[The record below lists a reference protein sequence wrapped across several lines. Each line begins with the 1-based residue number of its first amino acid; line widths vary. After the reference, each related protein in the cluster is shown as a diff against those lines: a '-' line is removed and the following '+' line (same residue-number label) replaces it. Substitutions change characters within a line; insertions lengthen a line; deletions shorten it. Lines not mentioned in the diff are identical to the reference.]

1 MKLLTVRSP
10 LSSETVVCLLLPTS
24 WSLLGLTSASQP
36 AERVLDLPDGQTSA
50 LACLILTVSSL
61 VFQAK
66 AALICS
72 VSLQVTSS
80 NPVYT
85 RYTYLTSKKVRESLN
100 LTETKHRV
108 ITKNTSAFSIWLILH
123 EMITLSVLNTS
134 EYDYDYSPNW
144 IRSSLVLLIGVNKN
158 NWVPLMCL
166 SNK

>member
-24 WSLLGLTSASQP
+24 WSLLGLISASQP

-108 ITKNTSAFSIWLILH
+108 ITKNTSAFSLFAWNDHVICFEHFWVWLWLF
-123 EMITLSVLNTS
+123 TKLNS
-134 EYDYDYSPNW
+134 LFIGLINW
-144 IRSSLVLLIGVNKN
+144 SK
-158 NWVPLMCL
+158 
-166 SNK
+166 

>member
-24 WSLLGLTSASQP
+24 WSLLGLISASQS

-108 ITKNTSAFSIWLILH
+108 ITKNTSAFSLWLILH

>member
-85 RYTYLTSKKVRESLN
+85 RYTYLTSKKGAREFISHWDKTSCNYQEHLSFFPLAHFAWNDHVICFEHFWAWLWLFTRLNSLF
-100 LTETKHRV
+100 
-108 ITKNTSAFSIWLILH
+108 IGLI
-123 EMITLSVLNTS
+123 
-134 EYDYDYSPNW
+134 NW
-144 IRSSLVLLIGVNKN
+144 SK
-158 NWVPLMCL
+158 
-166 SNK
+166 